1 MTPRDILSVLN
12 FSAFRPEPDDS
23 TAAWKRRF
31 PTQRTALISIGRA
44 TLIWRGVQRNGRPG
58 AGDFLR
64 GDPKELLSQAVLPI
78 KDAVDAGWCAVSLNT
93 RYVISLE
100 TNLSRRPGSEEVIKS
115 NPRSVLGARYE
126 RGKRYAVTH
135 NPETNSSILLTCDEE
150 NIRKVETMLREAGL
164 QLGRIFCGTYLLL
177 RHALSQTNTAKGG
190 DKPTSFFYVICCQ
203 GSVCAMVQDEDR
215 WMELRSRTDA
225 YEDTVD
231 PALELLAPFDQRIP
245 AESEIVLVCDTLM
258 PEMAAGLER
267 IFNGRKITD
276 LSQPD
281 LLWTLAAQN

>member
-1 MTPRDILSVLN
+1 M
-12 FSAFRPEPDDS
+12 
-23 TAAWKRRF
+23 
-31 PTQRTALISIGRA
+31 
-44 TLIWRGVQRNGRPG
+44 
-58 AGDFLR
+58 
-64 GDPKELLSQAVLPI
+64 
-78 KDAVDAGWCAVSLNT
+78 
-93 RYVISLE
+93 
-100 TNLSRRPGSEEVIKS
+100 
-115 NPRSVLGARYE
+115 LGARYE

-267 IFNGRKITD
+267 IFNGHKITD